1 MSQSLSRAQAV
12 LLGLVVL
19 AAALAGVAGLTQ
31 IGQRQGLFGSAFEL
45 SVGFPEV
52 NDLRPGTPVRLRGL
66 DVGQVVALDYPEAD
80 SPGAVVTLRL
90 RLDARFR
97 ERVYA
102 DASAQVQS
110 TGLLSGKVVAILPG
124 TPESGPLTTGQLR
137 AAAAPDFA
145 AITAKVDRTADEVE
159 ALVREVRQSNGT
171 AMRLVRDDDLYRE
184 FKGLVQDSR
193 ERVRGFDAFV
203 ADGRDTLRSI
213 RKSSDALSGL
223 PLIRGYVPEDAQKL
237 IDRPQLRKEA
247 MTYAAADLFE
257 PDMAILTDAGRAHLG
272 AVVEWLRG
280 VRGNDKADV
289 MVLASAAPGGRSP
302 EELTARRAEAV
313 LKFLDERKTF
323 SLGWFTT
330 RKSHAFGLGTA
341 PVPVQSPPAPADCV
355 QVILYSS
362 P

>member
-19 AAALAGVAGLTQ
+19 AAALAGVFGLAQ

-90 RLDARFR
+90 RLDAKFR

-137 AAAAPDFA
+137 ATAAPDFA

-171 AMRLVRDDDLYRE
+171 VMKLVRDDDLYRD

-203 ADGRDTLRSI
+203 ADGRDALRSI

-223 PLIRGYVPEDAQKL
+223 PLIRSYVPEDVRKL
-237 IDRPQLRKEA
+237 IDRPQLRRDA
-247 MTYAAADLFE
+247 MTYAASDLFE
-257 PDMAILTDAGRAHLG
+257 PDSAILTDAGRTHLG

-280 VRGNDKADV
+280 IKGNDDADV
-289 MVLASAAPGGRSP
+289 VVAASAAPGTKGP

-313 LKFLDERKTF
+313 LKFLKDRKAF
-323 SLGWFTT
+323 SLGWVSS
-330 RKSHAFGLGTA
+330 RKVHAVGLGTEAA
-341 PVPVQSPPAPADCV
+341 PVQPPPAPADCV
-355 QVILYSS
+355 QVILYS
-362 P
+362 PP